1 MHARR
6 ELMIRHAGV
15 PGGDGSSGYSRDAE
29 GQNGGTDEQFHG
41 FISWD
46 YLQLL
51 WYWFWPKYRVIV

>member
-15 PGGDGSSGYSRDAE
+15 PGGDCSSGYSRDAE

-41 FISWD
+41 FISWG
-46 YLQLL
+46 LFATSVVLVL
-51 WYWFWPKYRVIV
+51 AEV